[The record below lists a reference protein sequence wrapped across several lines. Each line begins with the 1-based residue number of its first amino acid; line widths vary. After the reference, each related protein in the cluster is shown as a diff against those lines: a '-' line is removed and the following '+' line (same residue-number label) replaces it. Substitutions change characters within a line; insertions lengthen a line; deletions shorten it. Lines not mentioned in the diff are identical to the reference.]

1 MILSMLKIYIIAS
14 REFLTR
20 IRKRSFLI
28 MTLLGPIF
36 FSLLLIVP
44 LWLSNSAD
52 KREVVIVWTALPSL
66 KNELHNTDKVE
77 FVFSG
82 KQNNKQAMEEFLGGQ
97 HDYYLLVSSENL
109 EENSTPILYTKTSAS
124 FQLKNSINTAL
135 TDAARDLR
143 LKKINI
149 SPSQF
154 DDLKKKISVSTLNLG
169 SQKESGDTGSVGL
182 SVFLSVLIYFFIFL
196 YGVQVMRGV
205 LEEKTSRVVEV
216 MISSVKP
223 FQLMMGKILG
233 IAAVSLCQFMIWL
246 ILSGT
251 ITSLLSHNYQ
261 ESLSLFS
268 NENIESTLAQTNDA
282 TQALEING
290 FINTFSQI
298 NFSFIISWFLFYFFG
313 GYFLYSGLFAAA
325 GAASDNETETQQFI
339 LPVTLPLIAS
349 LTLLGGIL
357 ENPGSDLAF
366 WLSLIPLTSPIM
378 MMVRLPFGV
387 PVWQLILSASILVV
401 SFVSSVWVASKIYRI
416 GILMYGK
423 KISYREISKWLF
435 Y

>member
-1 MILSMLKIYIIAS
+1 
-14 REFLTR
+14 
-20 IRKRSFLI
+20 

>member
-1 MILSMLKIYIIAS
+1 MLKIYIIAS